1 MKQRELEDCLMVV
14 GEVDDVS
21 GWLEEMDVFLLT
33 SSTEGL
39 PNVIIEAQGFGVPV
53 VCTDT
58 GGVSEIVSEGVT
70 GNIVDSSEA
79 RIIGDSLVDL
89 ISGNRIPKMRVE
101 AFKESRKRFSVDQM
115 IAKTR
120 ETYSRHLS
128 LVEVEE

>member
-1 MKQRELEDCLMVV
+1 MVRRD
-14 GEVDDVS
+14 GC
-21 GWLEEMDVFLLT
+21 FLTNLFNR
-33 SSTEGL
+33 GL

>member
-1 MKQRELEDCLMVV
+1 MGETEELEDCLMVV

-89 ISGNRIPKMRVE
+89 ISGNRIPK
-101 AFKESRKRFSVDQM
+101 
-115 IAKTR
+115 
-120 ETYSRHLS
+120 
-128 LVEVEE
+128 